1 LQRGFYTLIAAQFL
15 SALADNALLLLVI
28 SLLQMQQQAAFWIPL
43 IKVMFTLSY
52 VISGPWVGAWSD
64 NQPKHKVMMQANG
77 IKIVACMALLT
88 GLDPIISFAITGLG
102 AAIYAPAKYGLVTE
116 LVSSDQLVHANAWIE
131 VSAVCA
137 ALIGFMLGGS
147 LVADL
152 WLHSDAYQYLDKL
165 LPFNQLLSLSIFI
178 VLILYSISALINLL
192 IPDSGKRYEP
202 SNWNL
207 KNVWQSFRED
217 QRKLW
222 SDPLGSISLTVTCL
236 FWGVGAIMQLL
247 VLVWAQSM
255 LDLNLTQSAYLQACS
270 AIGVVIGA
278 TLAARYVAINH
289 APNVLIAGI
298 GLGVLLPL
306 MTIVSDWYLAVL
318 LTIGLGVLG
327 GFFVVPMNALLQ
339 ARGVKLLSAGRSIS
353 VQNSCE
359 NSSVLLMLCGYSLLV
374 FLNIPVEGLIWSL
387 SILIVTGMGLTT
399 WRHLRISNSIFIRR

>member
-1 LQRGFYTLIAAQFL
+1 
-15 SALADNALLLLVI
+15 
-28 SLLQMQQQAAFWIPL
+28 
-43 IKVMFTLSY
+43 
-52 VISGPWVGAWSD
+52 
-64 NQPKHKVMMQANG
+64 
-77 IKIVACMALLT
+77 
-88 GLDPIISFAITGLG
+88 
-102 AAIYAPAKYGLVTE
+102 
-116 LVSSDQLVHANAWIE
+116 
-131 VSAVCA
+131 
-137 ALIGFMLGGS
+137 
-147 LVADL
+147 
-152 WLHSDAYQYLDKL
+152 
-165 LPFNQLLSLSIFI
+165 
-178 VLILYSISALINLL
+178 
-192 IPDSGKRYEP
+192 
-202 SNWNL
+202 
-207 KNVWQSFRED
+207 
-217 QRKLW
+217 
-222 SDPLGSISLTVTCL
+222 LTVTCL